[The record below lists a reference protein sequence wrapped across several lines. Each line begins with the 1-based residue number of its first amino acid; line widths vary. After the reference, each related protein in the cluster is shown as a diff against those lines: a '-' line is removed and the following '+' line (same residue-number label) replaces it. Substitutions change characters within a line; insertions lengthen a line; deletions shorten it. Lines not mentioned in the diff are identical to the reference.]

1 MSSPFTLAVG
11 PSTGTRPVQEVT
23 DFDSWTLDNN
33 LDDGCSLAFTTRID
47 SPAAQVI
54 QELFT
59 DVWLYRGSTINQRFR
74 VTSVELEWT
83 VDGGAEVRVG
93 STCYRRLLKKAHVN
107 TPLSFSAI
115 SQGNIVFGLIQHA
128 QALLGGNLGITLGDA
143 GPSILRSRDYEPGV
157 NIFDAI
163 VTLTKIENGL
173 SWNVNGD
180 LELIVGTQTSFP
192 TRSQPIILGVTARR
206 MLRPSNSDQFAN
218 VAIVTGD
225 QEATTLV
232 IEEAPTLATDTRG
245 RWERV
250 ESLSGETDQAAL
262 QETAEGF
269 VQATI
274 SPLATWEVELEPDRY
289 FRDAE
294 FEVGEFASLVVP
306 RSPIVPVGTSS
317 PIVTVQTISRSITQN
332 ANGEIGVTCTFV
344 EVP

>member
-1 MSSPFTLAVG
+1 MSSPFSLAVG
-11 PSTGTRPVQEVT
+11 PSSGSRPVQEVT

-33 LDDGCSLAFTTRID
+33 LDDGCSLSFTTRID

-54 QELFT
+54 QELAT
-59 DVWLYRGSTINQRFR
+59 DLWLYRGSNVNQRFR
-74 VTSVELEWT
+74 VTSVELEWLA
-83 VDGGAEVRVG
+83 DGDAEVRIG

-107 TPLSFSAI
+107 TPLTFTNI
-115 SQGNIVFGLIQHA
+115 SQGDIVFDLIQHA
-128 QALLGGNLGITLGDA
+128 QALVGGNLGITLGDA
-143 GPSILRSRDYEPGV
+143 GPTILRSRDYEPGV

-163 VTLTKIENGL
+163 VNLTKIENGL
-173 SWNVNGD
+173 SWNVDGD

-206 MLRPSNSDQFAN
+206 MLRPSNADQFAN
-218 VAIVTGD
+218 VSIVTGD

-232 IEEAPTLATDTRG
+232 IEEAPTLGTDPRG

-250 ESLSGETDQAAL
+250 TSLSGEKDQAAL

-269 VQATI
+269 VEATN
-274 SPLATWEVELEPDRY
+274 SPLATWEVDLEPDRY

-294 FEVGEFASLVVP
+294 FEIGEFASLVVP
-306 RSPIVPVGTSS
+306 RSPVIPVGTSA
-317 PIVTVQTISRSITQN
+317 PIISVQTISRSITQN
-332 ANGEIGVTCTFV
+332 ADGDIAVTCTFV